1 MFIYI
6 IYISATALAARRRA
20 GSSWGSGFNPW
31 WSVPGGGE
39 GVQARAGGGRGGG
52 VLLGPGNPIPRNSV
66 FPPQLLFS
74 TFFLARVPER
84 LFRPKSPKSG
94 PKGTK
99 SEPK

>member
-1 MFIYI
+1 MYRVYIYPPPR
-6 IYISATALAARRRA
+6 LQRA
-20 GSSWGSGFNPW
+20 GVPVVAGALGSI
-31 WSVPGGGE
+31 PGGQSQVG
-39 GVQARAGGGRGGG
+39 GGFRPGLGGGRGGG
-52 VLLGPGNPIPRNSV
+52 VFLGPGNPIPRNSV
-66 FPPQLLFS
+66 FPSQLLFS

>member
-1 MFIYI
+1 MLFGAQFITKPSKILILLRKTVNSTNFTNSTFPEPY
-6 IYISATALAARRRA
+6 
-20 GSSWGSGFNPW
+20 
-31 WSVPGGGE
+31 
-39 GVQARAGGGRGGG
+39 GRGGG

-66 FPPQLLFS
+66 FPSQLLFS